1 MFCVKIKVACYILL
15 YLNAALRRET
25 GVVLSKYY
33 AVKGNGEKHLFTDWD
48 ACKEF
53 TAGKKGY
60 KFKSFSTKEEAEFY
74 LEDKDYAENSVAEDL
89 KNGYALTR
97 TEVSRS
103 PRGRILSA
111 RSFFRRTAAK
121 PLFATAAKIPISFLR
136 GTLRAKFS
144 ALSNR

>member
-15 YLNAALRRET
+15 YLNAAHQRET
-25 GVVLSKYY
+25 GVVLSTYY

-74 LEDKDYAENSVAEDL
+74 LEDKDYAENAVAEDL
-89 KNGYALTR
+89 KNGYAVAYTD
-97 TEVSRS
+97 
-103 PRGRILSA
+103 G
-111 RSFFRRTAAK
+111 SF
-121 PLFATAAKIPISFLR
+121 
-136 GTLRAKFS
+136 
-144 ALSNR
+144 